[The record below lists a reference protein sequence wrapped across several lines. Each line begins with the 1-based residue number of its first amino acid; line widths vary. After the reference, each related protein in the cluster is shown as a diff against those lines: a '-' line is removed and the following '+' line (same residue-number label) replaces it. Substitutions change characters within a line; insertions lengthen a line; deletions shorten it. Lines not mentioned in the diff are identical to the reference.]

1 MDPITFGGG
10 SLLVGV
16 ICAVACY
23 KVAET
28 KSRSRGWWG
37 LWGFLFSVIALIIV
51 ALLPAKR

>member
-16 ICAVACY
+16 ICAFACY
-23 KVAET
+23 KVAAS
-28 KSRSRGWWG
+28 KNRSQGWWG

-51 ALLPAKR
+51 ALLPSKR